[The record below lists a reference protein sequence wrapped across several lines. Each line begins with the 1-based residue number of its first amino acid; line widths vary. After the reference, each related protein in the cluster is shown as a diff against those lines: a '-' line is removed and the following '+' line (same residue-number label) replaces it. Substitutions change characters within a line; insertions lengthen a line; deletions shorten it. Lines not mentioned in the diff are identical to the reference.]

1 MHFTARI
8 CGQILAEQLRHCMRE
23 LLEKNAAR
31 QILSRPVRQ
40 HFLCT
45 GKADCAQWGAT
56 AHPGQSHNIERKRKM
71 LLRQACSNF
80 AAILQNPPFPRGRRY
95 RRVFAAHILEYVPRK
110 NAPLPCPHEK
120 IANFAKFPQKQP
132 PLTCRLCRL
141 RSRKKEGP
149 FVQNQMD
156 IRQSIWT
163 CDGTARPELS
173 RPVFLYKPGARM
185 YKRTFINYITIP

>member
-1 MHFTARI
+1 
-8 CGQILAEQLRHCMRE
+8 MRE

-31 QILSRPVRQ
+31 QILNRPVRQ

-95 RRVFAAHILEYVPRK
+95 RRVFAALILEYSSAPDARKARFARRQARPFGSLSGRFPRK
-110 NAPLPCPHEK
+110 NAPRPCPPEK
-120 IANFAKFPQKQP
+120 P
-132 PLTCRLCRL
+132 PILQNSSKTSP
-141 RSRKKEGP
+141 RSLADYVGRVRGNKEDSPNG
-149 FVQNQMD
+149 
-156 IRQSIWT
+156 S
-163 CDGTARPELS
+163 
-173 RPVFLYKPGARM
+173 K
-185 YKRTFINYITIP
+185 